1 MCGGRVG
8 WLVLLLPLRDLDLV
22 LLLVEIHSVDYI
34 VVDDVV
40 DVDVDDVVLD
50 QQLVKSK

>member
-1 MCGGRVG
+1 M
-8 WLVLLLPLRDLDLV
+8 LLLPLRDLDLV

-34 VVDDVV
+34 VVDVV
-40 DVDVDDVVLD
+40 DDDDDDVVG

>member
-8 WLVLLLPLRDLDLV
+8 WLVLLLPFRDLDLV

-34 VVDDVV
+34 VVCVAID
-40 DVDVDDVVLD
+40 DDVVLD